1 MADEQNNPSSSI
13 IDRIQALSTRSRM
26 GLLFGL
32 PLVVAALL
40 ATTLYSRDPDYRVLF
55 SGVAER
61 DGGAILTALGQLN
74 VPYKMMDGGSIMV
87 PADRVHE
94 TRLRLASQ
102 GLPKGSI
109 VGFELMENQKLGITQ
124 FQEQVNYQRALEGE
138 LARSIQSLASVQSA
152 RVHLAIPKP
161 SIFIRDQQKPTASVL
176 VNLYQGRALDRN
188 QIAGIVHLV
197 SSSLPELT
205 TKNVSVIDQNGVL
218 LSNETSADNGALDP
232 TQMAYVQGMEQI
244 YARRIT
250 EILAPI
256 IGVENVRAQVTAD
269 IDFSQ
274 SEQTA
279 EFYKPNTDPK
289 EAAIRS
295 QQLSDSSNA
304 GGSLGAQGIPGALSN
319 QPPAGGTAPITGGAA
334 TNPGGAAPT
343 QAGANANPNASARRD
358 NTINYEVD
366 KTVRYTKNAS
376 GTIRRIS
383 AAVVVNH
390 KTTTEKGKTITAP
403 LSDEEIAKVTALVK
417 EAIGFSEQRGDKLNV
432 MHTAFNKNATQEI
445 AETPFWKTPEGLLL
459 VKDVFKYGLIGGL
472 ILYLLFGILKP
483 AMQDLLTNRVTLQAS
498 GPGGTLNVVEDTDL
512 SPVQVPVGPT
522 PVDLARE
529 LAKDDPRMVA
539 NVVKNW
545 VGGNE

>member
-1 MADEQNNPSSSI
+1 MADVQNNPGSSI

-218 LSNETSADNGALDP
+218 LSNDASADNGALDP

-256 IGVENVRAQVTAD
+256 IGAENVRAQVTAD

-319 QPPAGGTAPITGGAA
+319 QPPAGGTASITGGAA
-334 TNPGGAAPT
+334 TNPGGAAPA
-343 QAGANANPNASARRD
+343 QATANANPNASARRD

-376 GTIRRIS
+376 GNIKRIS

-390 KTTTEKGKTITAP
+390 KTTTEKGKTVTAP
-403 LSDEEIAKVTALVK
+403 LSDEELAKVTALVK

-432 MHTAFNKNATQEI
+432 MHTVNI
-445 AETPFWKTPEGLLL
+445 
-459 VKDVFKYGLIGGL
+459 
-472 ILYLLFGILKP
+472 
-483 AMQDLLTNRVTLQAS
+483 
-498 GPGGTLNVVEDTDL
+498 
-512 SPVQVPVGPT
+512 
-522 PVDLARE
+522 
-529 LAKDDPRMVA
+529 
-539 NVVKNW
+539 
-545 VGGNE
+545 